1 MSALL
6 MMCATAL
13 AGFSTDITPD
23 DVTILGSNTQ
33 RYSFTDILVDDLT
46 QFQVSVAATG
56 TCPSSINM
64 QITLGTGNTYPVTV
78 SGGKLKWKG
87 KVSMKTD
94 STKRTATLS
103 HPGGSILCSLRL
115 RDPSIDY
122 TNDFFHDVASLAVGI
137 IIALIVGGLV
147 CCILIIVCIVCM
159 CRRQG
164 STTTVVQQQPAPYQ
178 PMMQNDGYGAP
189 VGGPPGHPQKPPGQ
203 F

>member
-13 AGFSTDITPD
+13 AFSTDITPD
-23 DVTILGSNTQ
+23 DVTLVGSNTQ
-33 RYSFTDILVDDLT
+33 RYSFTSILVEDLT
-46 QFQVSVAATG
+46 QFQVNVKPIG
-56 TCPSSINM
+56 TCPSVINM

-78 SGGKLKWKG
+78 SGGKFKWKG
-87 KVSMKTD
+87 KVSMNSY
-94 STKRTATLS
+94 STQRTATLS
-103 HPGGSILCSLRL
+103 HPGASILCSLRL
-115 RDPSIDY
+115 QDPSIDY
-122 TNDFFHDVASLAVGI
+122 TNDFVSDVASLAVGI

-189 VGGPPGHPQKPPGQ
+189 PAAQGGPPQY
-203 F
+203 